1 MLNGKATSILFTVGL
16 IKKTLYELLN
26 IFVNQENMKIE
37 SGLFNYATKVDL
49 KTQQVL
55 IHRNFPEKFD
65 LDSLKS

>member
-26 IFVNQENMKIE
+26 IFVNQENMKTE

-55 IHRNFPEKFD
+55 IHRN
-65 LDSLKS
+65 LLKNSI

>member
-55 IHRNFPEKFD
+55 IHRN
-65 LDSLKS
+65 LLKNPI

>member
-16 IKKTLYELLN
+16 IRKTLYELLN

-55 IHRNFPEKFD
+55 IHRN
-65 LDSLKS
+65 LLKNSI

>member
-1 MLNGKATSILFTVGL
+1 MLTGKATSILFTVGL

-55 IHRNFPEKFD
+55 IHRN
-65 LDSLKS
+65 LLKNSI

>member
-26 IFVNQENMKIE
+26 IFVNQENMEIE

-55 IHRNFPEKFD
+55 IHRN
-65 LDSLKS
+65 LLKNSI

>member
-49 KTQQVL
+49 KTKQVL
-55 IHRNFPEKFD
+55 IYRN
-65 LDSLKS
+65 LLKNSI

>member
-1 MLNGKATSILFTVGL
+1 MLNGKATSIPFTVGL
-16 IKKTLYELLN
+16 IKKTLNELLN

-55 IHRNFPEKFD
+55 IHRN
-65 LDSLKS
+65 LLKNSI

>member
-55 IHRNFPEKFD
+55 IHPN
-65 LDSLKS
+65 LLKNSI

>member
-55 IHRNFPEKFD
+55 IHRN
-65 LDSLKS
+65 LLKNSI

>member
-1 MLNGKATSILFTVGL
+1 MLNGKATSIPFTVGL

-55 IHRNFPEKFD
+55 IHRN
-65 LDSLKS
+65 LLKNSI

>member
-55 IHRNFPEKFD
+55 IHQN
-65 LDSLKS
+65 LLKNSI

>member
-26 IFVNQENMKIE
+26 IFVNQENKKIE

-55 IHRNFPEKFD
+55 IHRN
-65 LDSLKS
+65 LLKNSI